1 MTVNVNNIQKDIHD
15 ESSVAS
21 LIAQLNIAAKGIAI
35 AVNNEIVTKDKW
47 QETLVKESDQITII
61 QATQGG

>member
-1 MTVNVNNIQKDIHD
+1 MTVNVNNIQKNILE
-15 ESSVAS
+15 ESTLAS
-21 LIAQLNIAAKGIAI
+21 LIMQLNIASKGIAI

-47 QETLVKESDQITII
+47 QDTLVKELDQITII

>member
-1 MTVNVNNIQKDIHD
+1 MTINVNNIQRDIQE
-15 ESSVAS
+15 ESTLAS
-21 LIAQLNIAAKGIAI
+21 LIMQLNIASKGIAI

-47 QETLVKESDQITII
+47 QDTLVKESDQITII

>member
-1 MTVNVNNIQKDIHD
+1 MTVNVNNIQKNILE
-15 ESSVAS
+15 ESTLAS
-21 LIAQLNIAAKGIAI
+21 LIMQLNIASKGIAI

-47 QETLVKESDQITII
+47 PDTLVKELDQITII